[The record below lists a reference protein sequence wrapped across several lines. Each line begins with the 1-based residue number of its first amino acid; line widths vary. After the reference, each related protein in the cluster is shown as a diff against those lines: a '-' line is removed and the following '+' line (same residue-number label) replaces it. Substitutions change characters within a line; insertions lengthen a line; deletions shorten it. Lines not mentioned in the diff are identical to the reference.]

1 MVDQA
6 QLLEGVVLWC
16 RDRVDVEV
24 KGEDACTAPKVDGCL
39 NLGRPH
45 QIRRPVGAS
54 LLDGNVVVGTSDL
67 VLGAVLALGEALIAS
82 DMPLLA
88 SFAALARL
96 GVAIKIK
103 GKSVHHISQ
112 VNHSLLTNLRR
123 GGPPPG
129 PAIVPM
135 C

>member
-67 VLGAVLALGEALIAS
+67 VLGAVLALGEALITPDVA
-82 DMPLLA
+82 LLA
-88 SFAALARL
+88 SFAALARF
-96 GVAIKIK
+96 GVAKK
-103 GKSVHHISQ
+103 REVSTPNVADQ
-112 VNHSLLTNLRR
+112 LTTH
-123 GGPPPG
+123 
-129 PAIVPM
+129 